1 MMSYTMDRVDIFWK
15 IAQEETP
22 ELLAAIK
29 QLENV
34 NIRDA
39 QGTSFLHVAAINH
52 RLRIIKLLLKKGADP
67 NCRDSRGM
75 TPVLFALGRRND
87 TNPEILE
94 MFLEYGLN
102 LDMIQG
108 DITIREHILSF
119 GKPEYN
125 EIIEKFEGREAGK
138 Y

>member
-1 MMSYTMDRVDIFWK
+1 MDRDDIFWK
-15 IAQEETP
+15 IGHEETP

-29 QLENV
+29 RLENV

-75 TPVLFALGRRND
+75 TPILFALGRRND

-102 LDMIQG
+102 LDMVQG
-108 DITIREHILSF
+108 DMTIREHILSF

-125 EIIEKFEGREAGK
+125 EMIEKFEKREAGK
-138 Y
+138 D